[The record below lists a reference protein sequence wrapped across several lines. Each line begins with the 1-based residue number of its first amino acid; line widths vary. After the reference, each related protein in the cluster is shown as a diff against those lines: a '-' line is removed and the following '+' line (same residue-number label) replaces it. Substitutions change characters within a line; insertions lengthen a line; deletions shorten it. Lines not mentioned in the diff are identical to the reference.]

1 MKVILIIYSL
11 FGFMLIEI
19 YMSLDRLFEILTSKD
34 PPLGSSPLTYL
45 ERQSINH
52 LTNPPF
58 FRFGMV

>member
-11 FGFMLIEI
+11 FGFIIIEAI
-19 YMSLDRLFEILTSKD
+19 EADEVFVVIQSKD
-34 PPLGSSPLTYL
+34 PPLGSSPLAYL
-45 ERQSINH
+45 ESQSINH